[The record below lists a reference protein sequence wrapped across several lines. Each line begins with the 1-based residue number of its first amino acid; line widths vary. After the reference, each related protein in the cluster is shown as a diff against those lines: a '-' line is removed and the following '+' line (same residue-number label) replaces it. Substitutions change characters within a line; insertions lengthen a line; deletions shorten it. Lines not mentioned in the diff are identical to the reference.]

1 MDANDQVSDACACA
15 CACLVVFCLVGFLLL
30 NSRNQPNIVVF
41 FFVVV
46 VVVVVVIKHR
56 ALQGKSNILFLILNR
71 SDPIGVVYPIRSISS
86 REEPKMA
93 PPPSKPTT
101 NDSTESI

>member
-1 MDANDQVSDACACA
+1 MDANDQVSDACA

-30 NSRNQPNIVVF
+30 NSRNQPNIVAF
-41 FFVVV
+41 FFVV